1 MIVVQMILIIGA
13 IFLLLR
19 EYLLTLKG
27 SNKKLIN
34 NSDNPRFAVLVP
46 AKDESLV
53 IEDLL
58 NSLEEQSYKI
68 DKQNIYVIT
77 ESLDDPTNK
86 IVLKHGNRVIVRR
99 DFTYKCKGGA
109 LDEAIKF
116 IISEGKHYDAYFI
129 FDADNILDKDF
140 FKEMKESFIKGYDV
154 GIGYRNAKNGN
165 DNIYAAASS
174 LTFSMINTLGNN
186 FKMKHGLNLTVS
198 GTGFY
203 IKGDI
208 LENLG
213 GYPFYSLTEDYEFSL
228 YAVLNDL
235 TMAYNRQAKYYD
247 EQPVNYETTIKQR
260 TRWVKGYFMARRM
273 YYKALI
279 KKLLVK
285 DGNYSSVYSTLVGV
299 VPYILLILALV
310 LEILKNVVMLSLAAF
325 NDKPI
330 GVFVNHLL
338 FILAFV
344 YLVLLMFTLIL
355 LIKER
360 DSLKLKSK
368 TKIKVLFYNPVFLAE
383 YVKCLYLAIK
393 NKDLTWEK
401 IPHTVKINEELEK
414 EDIVLKK

>member
-1 MIVVQMILIIGA
+1 MILVIIA
-13 IFLLLR
+13 VWLLLR
-19 EYLLTLKG
+19 KYLISLKG
-27 SNKKLIN
+27 AGRELVKST
-34 NSDNPRFAVLVP
+34 DEPTFAVLIP
-46 AKDESLV
+46 AKDESAV
-53 IEDLL
+53 IEGLL
-58 NSLEEQSYKI
+58 SSLDNQSYKI
-68 DKQNIYVIT
+68 NKNDIYVIV
-77 ESLDDPTNK
+77 EDKNDPTYN
-86 IVLKHGNRVIVRR
+86 IALKRGNRVVVRR
-99 DFTYKCKGGA
+99 DFTYRCKGGA
-109 LDEAIKF
+109 LDEAVKL
-116 IISEGKHYDAYFI
+116 IISESKHYDAYFI
-129 FDADNILDKDF
+129 FDADNVLDKDF
-140 FKEMKESFIKGYDV
+140 FMEMKESYKEGYDV
-154 GIGYRNAKNGN
+154 GIGYRNTKNGN

-174 LTFSMINTLGNN
+174 LTFSMINTLGNS
-186 FKMKHGLNLTVS
+186 FKAKHRLTLTVS

-203 IKGDI
+203 IRGSI
-208 LENLG
+208 LESLG

-228 YAVLNDL
+228 YAVLNNL
-235 TMAYNRQAKYYD
+235 STTYNREAKYYD

-279 KKLLVK
+279 KKLLAK

>member
-1 MIVVQMILIIGA
+1 MMVVQMILIIGA

-109 LDEAIKF
+109 LDEAVKL

-129 FDADNILDKDF
+129 FDADNVLDKDF
-140 FKEMKESFIKGYDV
+140 FMEMKESYKEGYDV
-154 GIGYRNAKNGN
+154 GIGYRNTKNGN

-174 LTFSMINTLGNN
+174 LTFSMINTLGNS
-186 FKMKHGLNLTVS
+186 FKAKHRLTLTVS

-203 IKGDI
+203 IRGSI
-208 LENLG
+208 LESLG
-213 GYPFYSLTEDYEFSL
+213 GYPFHSLTEDYEFSL
-228 YAVLNDL
+228 YAVLNNL
-235 TMAYNRQAKYYD
+235 STTYNREAKYYD
-247 EQPVNYETTIKQR
+247 EQPVSYDVTIRQR
-260 TRWVKGYFMARRM
+260 TRWIKGYFMARRM
-273 YYKALI
+273 YYRDLKEKLI
-279 KKLLVK
+279 NK
-285 DGNYSSVYSTLVGV
+285 DSNYASTYVTLVGV
-299 VPYILLILALV
+299 KPYILLVLALIC
-310 LEILKNVVMLSLAAF
+310 EIIKSIFDISLASFA
-325 NDKPI
+325 DKPI
-330 GVFVNHLL
+330 GMFVYNLAIIL
-338 FILAFV
+338 FSV
-344 YLVLLMFTLIL
+344 YLVLVVFTSVL
-355 LIKER
+355 LFIEK
-360 DSLKLKSK
+360 DSLRLNRGMKL
-368 TKIKVLFYNPVFLAE
+368 KVLFYNPLFLVG
-383 YVKCLYLAIK
+383 YVKCLYLSIRS
-393 NKDLTWEK
+393 KDLTWEK
-401 IPHTVKINEELEK
+401 IPHTVNSSLDEELI
-414 EDIVLKK
+414 EDRVKK

>member
-1 MIVVQMILIIGA
+1 MIVVQMILVIIA
-13 IFLLLR
+13 VWLLLR
-19 EYLLTLKG
+19 KYLISLKG
-27 SNKKLIN
+27 AGRELVKST
-34 NSDNPRFAVLVP
+34 DEPTFAVLIP
-46 AKDESLV
+46 AKDESAV
-53 IEDLL
+53 IEGLL
-58 NSLEEQSYKI
+58 SSLDNQSYKI
-68 DKQNIYVIT
+68 NKNDIYVIV
-77 ESLDDPTNK
+77 EDKNDPTYN
-86 IVLKHGNRVIVRR
+86 IALKRGNRVVVRR

-109 LDEAIKF
+109 LDEAVKL

-129 FDADNILDKDF
+129 FDADNVLDKDF
-140 FKEMKESFIKGYDV
+140 FMEMKESYKEGYDV
-154 GIGYRNAKNGN
+154 GIGYRNTKNGN

-174 LTFSMINTLGNN
+174 LTFSMINSLDNN
-186 FKMKHGLNLTVS
+186 FKAKHRLTLTVS

-203 IKGDI
+203 IRGSI
-208 LENLG
+208 LESLG

-228 YAVLNDL
+228 YAVLNNL
-235 TMAYNRQAKYYD
+235 STTYNREAKYYD
-247 EQPVNYETTIKQR
+247 EQPVSYDVTIRQR
-260 TRWVKGYFMARRM
+260 TRWIKGYFTARRM

-279 KKLLVK
+279 KKLLAK